1 MKCSAVMFDAETG
14 RQETYDFDAPD
25 DIFHRPRMELID
37 MFFRYVDHV
46 ELPDDDVGYEIQS
59 ALKDHDKKVVTA
71 TGFLRLSNGQIP
83 FMVMISPYFKH

>member
-1 MKCSAVMFDAETG
+1 MKCSAVMFDADTG

-25 DIFHRPRMELID
+25 DIFQRPRMELID

-46 ELPDDDVGYEIQS
+46 ELPQDDVAYEIQT
-59 ALKDHDKKVVTA
+59 ALKDHEAQVVTA
-71 TGFLRLSNGQIP
+71 VGVLRLAHGQIP